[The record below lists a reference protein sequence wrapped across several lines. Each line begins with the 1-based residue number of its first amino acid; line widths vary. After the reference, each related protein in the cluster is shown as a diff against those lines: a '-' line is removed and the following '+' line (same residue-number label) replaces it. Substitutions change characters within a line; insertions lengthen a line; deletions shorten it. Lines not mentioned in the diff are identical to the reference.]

1 MTKKEVLIRVTFSY
15 KLTNNIRTSFYVR
28 NLQEKD
34 PMRYRRLALTR
45 LLEIGYQRVDIT
57 KIEIMEWLNAKDK
70 V

>member
-1 MTKKEVLIRVTFSY
+1 MNKIKIRVTFSY
-15 KLTNNIRTSFYVR
+15 KLTNNIRTTFEVR

-45 LLEIGYQRVDIT
+45 LLEMGYTRVDIT
-57 KIEIMEWLNAKDK
+57 NIEIMEWLNGKDK